1 MMIKKKYLA
10 MAVAAACWAMP
21 LTGMGIST
29 AAAAPAVNAEAQQQV
44 LMPFRSAKIDSN
56 ITRIKDMTGDMM
68 YLVEGRDKAALIDT
82 GVGVGSLKKYVEK
95 LTDKPLVVI
104 LTHGHVDHASGTAEF
119 ANVYMSKADKELF
132 REHTSLANRAGYIG
146 AGNPAFAKTLTE
158 ADFQPLDNPERF
170 QDLKAGDSIDLGG
183 VHLDIYDIEG
193 HTHGM
198 KAVLLRENRALITG
212 DGANMFTF
220 LFSQETLG
228 LKSYKASLQ
237 KLQQA
242 TAGKYDKVYC
252 SHGGGDLTVD
262 YLQRLIED
270 CDNIMAGK
278 DDKVPFEFMGQ
289 KANIAYEIGPDHNRL
304 DGGIGNIVYDPERIE
319 E

>member
-1 MMIKKKYLA
+1 MSRKKYLA
-10 MAVAAACWAMP
+10 MVVAAVCLAMP
-21 LTGMGIST
+21 LLGNSAANAAPVAST
-29 AAAAPAVNAEAQQQV
+29 AVQQRG
-44 LMPFRSAKIDSN
+44 LMPFRAARIDRN

-68 YLVEGRDKAALIDT
+68 YLVEGRDRAALIDT
-82 GVGVGSLKKYVEK
+82 GVGVGSLKAYVEK

-104 LTHGHVDHASGTAEF
+104 ITHGHVDHASGTAEF
-119 ANVYMSKADKELF
+119 ADVYMSREDRELF
-132 REHTSLANRAGYIG
+132 KEHTSFANRTGYIG
-146 AGNPAFAKTLTE
+146 AGNPAFARSISE
-158 ADFQPLDNPERF
+158 VDYQPQDNPERF
-170 QDLKAGDSIDLGG
+170 KDLRAGDTIDLGG
-183 VHLDIYDIEG
+183 VHLDIYAIEG

-198 KAVLLRENRALITG
+198 KAVLLRENRALLTG

-220 LFSQETLG
+220 LFAKETLG

-237 KLQQA
+237 KLQKA

-262 YLQRLIED
+262 YLERLIED
-270 CDNIMAGK
+270 CDHIMAGK

-304 DGGIGNIVYDPERIE
+304 DGGIGNIVYDPQRIE

>member
-1 MMIKKKYLA
+1 MSRKKYLA
-10 MAVAAACWAMP
+10 MVVAAVCLAMP
-21 LTGMGIST
+21 LLGNSAANAAPVAST
-29 AAAAPAVNAEAQQQV
+29 AVQQRG
-44 LMPFRSAKIDSN
+44 LMPFRAARIDRN

-68 YLVEGRDKAALIDT
+68 YLVEGRDRAALIDT
-82 GVGVGSLKKYVEK
+82 GVGVGSLKAYVEK

-104 LTHGHVDHASGTAEF
+104 ITHGHVDHASGTAEF
-119 ANVYMSKADKELF
+119 ADVYMSREDGELF
-132 REHTSLANRAGYIG
+132 KEHTSFANRTGYIG
-146 AGNPAFAKTLTE
+146 AGNPAFARSISE
-158 ADFQPLDNPERF
+158 VDYQPQDNPERF
-170 QDLKAGDSIDLGG
+170 KDLRAGDTIDLGG
-183 VHLDIYDIEG
+183 VHLDIYAIEG

-198 KAVLLRENRALITG
+198 KAVLLRENRALLTG

-220 LFSQETLG
+220 LFAKETLG

-237 KLQQA
+237 KLQKA

-262 YLQRLIED
+262 YLERLIED
-270 CDNIMAGK
+270 CDHIMAGK

-289 KANIAYEIGPDHNRL
+289 KANIAYEIGPDRNRL
-304 DGGIGNIVYDPERIE
+304 DGGIGNIVYDPQRIE

>member
-1 MMIKKKYLA
+1 MSRKKYLA
-10 MAVAAACWAMP
+10 MVVAAVCLAMP
-21 LTGMGIST
+21 LLGNSAANAAPVAST
-29 AAAAPAVNAEAQQQV
+29 AVQQRG
-44 LMPFRSAKIDSN
+44 LMPFRAARIDRN

-68 YLVEGRDKAALIDT
+68 YLVEGRDRAALIDT
-82 GVGVGSLKKYVEK
+82 GVGVGSLKAYVEK

-104 LTHGHVDHASGTAEF
+104 ITHGHVDHASGTAEF
-119 ANVYMSKADKELF
+119 ADVYMSREDGELF
-132 REHTSLANRAGYIG
+132 KEHTSFANRTGYIG
-146 AGNPAFAKTLTE
+146 AGNPAFARSISE
-158 ADFQPLDNPERF
+158 VDYQPQDNPERF
-170 QDLKAGDSIDLGG
+170 KDLRAGDTIDLGG
-183 VHLDIYDIEG
+183 VHLDIYAIEG

-198 KAVLLRENRALITG
+198 KAVLLRENRALLTG

-220 LFSQETLG
+220 LFAKETLG

-304 DGGIGNIVYDPERIE
+304 DGGIGNIVYDPQRINE
-319 E
+319 